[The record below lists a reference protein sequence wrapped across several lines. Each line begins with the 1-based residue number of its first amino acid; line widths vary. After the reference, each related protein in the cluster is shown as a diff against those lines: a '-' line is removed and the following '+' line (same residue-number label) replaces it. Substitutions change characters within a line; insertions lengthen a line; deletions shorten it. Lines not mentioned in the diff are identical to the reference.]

1 MRPRL
6 LIQIHVPTRVPT
18 AVVIGVVMITIMMT
32 TAALATAQSVSPD
45 ALYERGMD
53 AITGIG
59 TSRNDLAGIDY
70 FKRSADLG
78 YGPAQIALAY
88 YYEMGTVITGNQGQ
102 PSLDLYKK
110 AAQQGDPLAAWLT
123 GRRYFL
129 GNGVGRDLDAA
140 RKWLKLAADQNNA
153 FGAYYLGRLMAD
165 RDYTKAP
172 ALYKLAADQG
182 LPQAQYLY
190 GKALNDGRGIAQDRF
205 TAYVW
210 LTIAV
215 DAGYTAAA
223 PDLNALHS
231 SGLLSLDEIGQAKNK
246 ARELEQVVIRA
257 VTARG
262 CSGWDGE
269 FAEFPAPPPPS
280 LQRFCH

>member
-1 MRPRL
+1 MRPKL
-6 LIQIHVPTRVPT
+6 LIPLLVL
-18 AVVIGVVMITIMMT
+18 ITCA
-32 TAALATAQSVSPD
+32 AALAQSGSPD

-53 AITGIG
+53 AITGVG
-59 TSRNDLAGIDY
+59 SSRNDLIGIDY
-70 FKRSADLG
+70 FRRSADLG
-78 YGPAQIALAY
+78 YGPAEIALAY

-110 AAQQGDPLAAWLT
+110 AAQQGDPLAAWLL

-129 GNGVGRDLDAA
+129 GNGVPRDLDAA

-153 FGAYYLGRLMAD
+153 FGAYYLGRLMVD

-182 LPQAQYLY
+182 LPQAQYFY
-190 GKALNDGRGIAQDRF
+190 GKALKDGRGIAQDRF
-205 TAYVW
+205 NAYVW
-210 LTIAV
+210 LTISV
-215 DAGYTAAA
+215 DAGYSPAT
-223 PDLNALHS
+223 PDLNELHS
-231 SGLLSLDEIGQAKNK
+231 GGYLTLEEIGQARAK
-246 ARELEQVVIRA
+246 ARDLEQVVIRA

-269 FAEFPAPPPPS
+269 FAEFPAPPPPN